1 MKRLLNIF
9 ILVMVLLLS
18 ISSAAFAV
26 TDYTF
31 SLSAS
36 NTSSVEVGDVIRVT
50 LTLANNSDTDFTMY
64 SMQDYIIY
72 DSDYFSYVSDS
83 EDTADELV
91 ISFPELSDSDNSA
104 IRVSYLSLDGN
115 GIDCDAST
123 VLVSFKLKALQAG
136 STTISHYLTEM
147 SSRNATL
154 YTTDTVDTSI
164 TIKPSSGSS
173 GHESSGGSSS
183 TTSESETEENDE
195 SALDFS
201 DVAEDNWYF
210 DAVKFVVNNGLFN
223 GVSDK
228 SFEPQTNM
236 TRGMLVT
243 VLYRMEAE
251 PDINDITSSFSDVV
265 IDSWYD
271 DAVNWASANGV
282 VNGYENSKFGPND
295 YITREQIVA
304 ILYRYSELK
313 GYDITATG
321 DISAYSDSGDIH
333 DYALTPIKWALGNG
347 LLSGRGNG
355 VLAPSGNATRA
366 EVATIIMRFYNM
378 FLA

>member
-36 NTSSVEVGDVIRVT
+36 NTSSVEVGDVISVT
-50 LTLANNSDTDFTMY
+50 LTLTNNSDTDFTMY

-115 GIDCDAST
+115 GVDCDAST

-136 STTISHYLTEM
+136 STTVSHYLTEM

-164 TIKPSSGSS
+164 TIKTSSGSS
-173 GHESSGGSSS
+173 GGGSSGGSSS

-195 SALDFS
+195 STLDFS

-223 GVSDK
+223 GVSNK
-228 SFEPQTNM
+228 GFEPQTNM

-243 VLYRMEAE
+243 VLYRMEE
-251 PDINDITSSFSDVV
+251 KPDISDINSNFSDVV
-265 IDSWYD
+265 MDSWYE
-271 DAVNWASANGV
+271 DAVNWASNNGV
-282 VNGYENSKFGPND
+282 VNGYENGKFGPND

-304 ILYRYSELK
+304 ILYRYCELK
-313 GYDITATG
+313 SYDITVKG
-321 DISAYSDSGDIH
+321 DVSAYSDSGDIH
-333 DYALTPIKWALGNG
+333 DYALIPIKWALGNG